1 MNNSDR
7 KITISIRSIMTGAE
21 VRQTLAKNI
30 KKLRA
35 QKGFSQAQLAEE
47 ADISLPFM
55 SSIEQSSKWPYP
67 DTLAQIAAALGVD
80 VSDLFSTGEND
91 AKNHQQTIEI
101 MKALVENQ
109 KKALDDFGEKYL
121 K

>member
-1 MNNSDR
+1 
-7 KITISIRSIMTGAE
+7 MTGEE

-35 QKGFSQAQLAEE
+35 QKGFSQAQLAEK

-67 DTLAQIAAALGVD
+67 DTLAHIAAALGVD
-80 VSDLFSTGEND
+80 VSDLFATGEQE

-109 KKALDDFGEKYL
+109 KKALDEFGEKYL

>member
-1 MNNSDR
+1 
-7 KITISIRSIMTGAE
+7 MTGEE

-35 QKGFSQAQLAEE
+35 QKGFSQAQLAE
-47 ADISLPFM
+47 ATDISLPFM

-67 DTLAQIAAALGVD
+67 NTFAQIAAALGVV
-80 VSDLFSTGEND
+80 VSDLFSTGENE
-91 AKNHQQTIEI
+91 AKNHQLTVETV
-101 MKALVENQ
+101 KALVENQ

>member
-1 MNNSDR
+1 
-7 KITISIRSIMTGAE
+7 MTGEE
-21 VRQTLAKNI
+21 VREALARNI

-35 QKGFSQAQLAEE
+35 QKGFSQAQLAEK

-67 DTLAQIAAALGVD
+67 DTLAKIASALEVD
-80 VSDLFSTGEND
+80 VSDLFSTTENEL
-91 AKNHQQTIEI
+91 KNHQKTIEL
-101 MKALVENQ
+101 MKLLVESQ
-109 KKALDDFGEKYL
+109 KKALSDFGDTYL

>member
-1 MNNSDR
+1 
-7 KITISIRSIMTGAE
+7 MTGEE
-21 VRQTLAKNI
+21 VREALARNI

-35 QKGFSQAQLAEE
+35 QKGFSQAQLAEK

-67 DTLAQIAAALGVD
+67 DTLAKIASALEVD
-80 VSDLFSTGEND
+80 VSDLFSTTENEI
-91 AKNHQQTIEI
+91 KNHQKTIEL
-101 MKALVENQ
+101 MRLLVENQ
-109 KKALDDFGEKYL
+109 KKALSDFGEKFL

>member
-1 MNNSDR
+1 
-7 KITISIRSIMTGAE
+7 MTGEE
-21 VRQTLAKNI
+21 VREALARNI

-35 QKGFSQAQLAEE
+35 QKGFSQAQLAEK

-67 DTLAQIAAALGVD
+67 DTLAKIASALEVD
-80 VSDLFSTGEND
+80 VSDLFSTTKNEL
-91 AKNHQQTIEI
+91 KNHQKTIEL
-101 MKALVENQ
+101 MKILVESQ
-109 KKALDDFGEKYL
+109 KKALSDFGEKFL

>member
-1 MNNSDR
+1 MS
-7 KITISIRSIMTGAE
+7 TRSIMTGEE

-35 QKGFSQAQLAEE
+35 LKGFSQAQLAEE

-67 DTLAQIAAALGVD
+67 DTLAQIATALGVD
-80 VSDLFSTGEND
+80 VSDLFSTDEND

>member
-1 MNNSDR
+1 
-7 KITISIRSIMTGAE
+7 MTGEE

-80 VSDLFSTGEND
+80 VSDLFSTGENE
-91 AKNHQQTIEI
+91 AKNHQQTVEI
-101 MKALVENQ
+101 VKALVENGSDVYSMAMQ
-109 KKALDDFGEKYL
+109 SNSLEDVFHALTEAK
-121 K
+121 

>member
-1 MNNSDR
+1 
-7 KITISIRSIMTGAE
+7 MTGEE

-35 QKGFSQAQLAEE
+35 LKGFSQAQLAEE
-47 ADISLPFM
+47 VDISLPFM

-67 DTLAQIAAALGVD
+67 DTLAQIATALEIE
-80 VSDLFSTGEND
+80 VSDLFTTQEAE
-91 AKNHQQTIEI
+91 AKKHEYCVALI
-101 MKALVENQ
+101 KSLVENQ

>member
-1 MNNSDR
+1 
-7 KITISIRSIMTGAE
+7 MTGEE
-21 VRQTLAKNI
+21 VREALARNI

-35 QKGFSQAQLAEE
+35 QKGFSQAQLAEK

-67 DTLAQIAAALGVD
+67 DTLAKIASALEVD
-80 VSDLFSTGEND
+80 VSDLFSTTENEL
-91 AKNHQQTIEI
+91 KNHQKTIEL
-101 MKALVENQ
+101 MRLLVENQ
-109 KKALDDFGEKYL
+109 KKALSDFGDTYL

>member
-1 MNNSDR
+1 
-7 KITISIRSIMTGAE
+7 MTGEE

-67 DTLAQIAAALGVD
+67 DTLAQIAAALEVD
-80 VSDLFSTGEND
+80 VSDLFLTGEKD
-91 AKNHQQTIEI
+91 AKNHQQTI
-101 MKALVENQ
+101 KRTFRFQ
-109 KKALDDFGEKYL
+109 
-121 K
+121 

>member
-1 MNNSDR
+1 
-7 KITISIRSIMTGAE
+7 MTGEE

-30 KKLRA
+30 KKYRA
-35 QKGFSQAQLAEE
+35 QKGFWQAELAEE

-67 DTLAQIAAALGVD
+67 DTLAQIATALEIE
-80 VSDLFSTGEND
+80 VSDLFTTQDGE
-91 AKNHQQTIEI
+91 AKTHQYSITLI
-101 MKALVENQ
+101 KSLVENQ